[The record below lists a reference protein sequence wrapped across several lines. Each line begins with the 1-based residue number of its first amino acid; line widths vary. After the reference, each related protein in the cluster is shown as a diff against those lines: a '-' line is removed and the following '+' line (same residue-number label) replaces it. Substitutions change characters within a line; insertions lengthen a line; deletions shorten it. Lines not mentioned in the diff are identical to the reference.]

1 MDQKELKSIR
11 DTLDK
16 ITQFWFLGEPLL
28 FACFC
33 THELKENPKLTVP
46 FRTGKM
52 RIEYNPELLAK
63 KTNFQ
68 IRRLFE
74 YEVIRILLKHPYL
87 RKPEHFDA
95 ATAIIASDVTIYQD
109 EIEDYLEAG
118 IPVEQRL
125 PRNRS
130 FEEYYRLLMFP
141 DVEYL
146 KLGEDVFLKIPR
158 RQYMIKKKFESEGG
172 INCGYNGHNRQVGE
186 TEEKG
191 VEGQERKN
199 GRREVE
205 PGCDEEEGNSAKNME
220 NLPDHSEDKDG
231 FSENAMETG
240 NVKSTKE
247 IEQMEAAL
255 NSPDGPTGLWD
266 EDDVARELLN
276 EMIRDKIAN
285 LDEWG
290 HVGSRYRE
298 KIIASLTAKIDYRK
312 VLKTF
317 RASILADSKNLSRF
331 RPSRRNGFEFMG
343 AKRNFTTKLL
353 IAVDTSGSVD
363 NPDLKNF
370 LGVINRFFRYG
381 IKEIDLVY
389 FDVDLKGNPERLTKR
404 QVEFEVKGRGGTNFQ
419 CVFDFA
425 KDHPEYDGVII
436 LTDGCSAHPIKHKHT
451 KSRFLWVC
459 PSEKGWNNHHEWM
472 DKTGKSCFLK
482 I

>member
-1 MDQKELKSIR
+1 MNQKELRLIR
-11 DTLDK
+11 ETLDK

-28 FACFC
+28 FACYC

-52 RIEYNPELLAK
+52 RIEYNPELLAG

-74 YEVIRILLKHPYL
+74 YEIIRILLKHPYL

-109 EIEDYLEAG
+109 EIDDYLEEG

-141 DVEYL
+141 DAEYL
-146 KLGEDVFLKIPR
+146 NLGEDVFLKIPR

-172 INCGYNGHNRQVGE
+172 LNCGYNGHNRQVGE

-199 GRREVE
+199 GRHEVE
-205 PGCDEEEGNSAKNME
+205 PGCDDEEGISVKNME
-220 NLPDHSEDKDG
+220 N
-231 FSENAMETG
+231 
-240 NVKSTKE
+240 
-247 IEQMEAAL
+247 AL

-266 EDDVARELLN
+266 EDDVARELIN
-276 EMIRDKIAN
+276 EMIREKMEN
-285 LDEWG
+285 LEEWG
-290 HVGSRYRE
+290 PVGSRYKE

-312 VLKTF
+312 VLKNF
-317 RASILADSKNLSRF
+317 RASILADSKNLSRL
-331 RPSRRNGFEFMG
+331 RPSRRNGFEYMG
-343 AKRNFTTKLL
+343 SKRSFTTKLL

-370 LGVINRFFRYG
+370 LGVVNRFFKYG

-389 FDVDLKGNPERLTKR
+389 FDVDIKGKPEKLTRHQK
-404 QVEFEVKGRGGTNFQ
+404 EFEVKGRGGTNFQ

-425 KDHPEYDGVII
+425 KEHPEYDGIII
-436 LTDGCSAHPIKHKHT
+436 LSDGCAAHPIKHKHT
-451 KSRFLWVC
+451 KAKFMWVC

>member
-1 MDQKELKSIR
+1 MDTKKLKLIR
-11 DTLDK
+11 EKLDK

-52 RIEYNPELLAK
+52 RIEYNPELLVGR
-63 KTNFQ
+63 TDFQ
-68 IRRLFE
+68 LRRLFE
-74 YEVIRILLKHPYL
+74 YEIIRILLKHPYL

-95 ATAIIASDVTIYQD
+95 ATAIIASDVTIAQD
-109 EIEDYLEAG
+109 EIENYLEEE
-118 IPVEQRL
+118 ISVEHRL

-130 FEEYYRLLMFP
+130 FEEYYKLLMFS
-141 DVEYL
+141 DAEYL
-146 KLGEDVFLKIPR
+146 MLGKDVYLKIPR
-158 RQYMIKKKFESEGG
+158 RQYMIKRKFETEGG
-172 INCGYNGHNRQVGE
+172 LNCGYNAHNRQIGQ

-191 VEGQERKN
+191 VEGQEQKD
-199 GRREVE
+199 GQHEVE
-205 PGCDEEEGNSAKNME
+205 PGCDNEEGTSNKNIE
-220 NLPDHSEDKDG
+220 NLPDHSENKDG
-231 FSENAMETG
+231 FSEGAQPNGYVQA
-240 NVKSTKE
+240 SSE

-290 HVGSRYRE
+290 PIGSRYKE

-312 VLKTF
+312 VLKNF
-317 RASILADSKNLSRF
+317 RASILADSKNFTRF

-343 AKRNFTTKLL
+343 TKRNFTTRLL

-370 LGVINRFFRYG
+370 LGVVNKFFKYG
-381 IKEIDLVY
+381 IKQIDLVY
-389 FDVDLKGNPERLTKR
+389 FDVDIKGNPER
-404 QVEFEVKGRGGTNFQ
+404 
-419 CVFDFA
+419 
-425 KDHPEYDGVII
+425 
-436 LTDGCSAHPIKHKHT
+436 
-451 KSRFLWVC
+451 
-459 PSEKGWNNHHEWM
+459 
-472 DKTGKSCFLK
+472 
-482 I
+482 

>member
-1 MDQKELKSIR
+1 
-11 DTLDK
+11 
-16 ITQFWFLGEPLL
+16 
-28 FACFC
+28 
-33 THELKENPKLTVP
+33 
-46 FRTGKM
+46 
-52 RIEYNPELLAK
+52 
-63 KTNFQ
+63 
-68 IRRLFE
+68 
-74 YEVIRILLKHPYL
+74 
-87 RKPEHFDA
+87 
-95 ATAIIASDVTIYQD
+95 
-109 EIEDYLEAG
+109 
-118 IPVEQRL
+118 
-125 PRNRS
+125 
-130 FEEYYRLLMFP
+130 
-141 DVEYL
+141 
-146 KLGEDVFLKIPR
+146 
-158 RQYMIKKKFESEGG
+158 
-172 INCGYNGHNRQVGE
+172 
-186 TEEKG
+186 
-191 VEGQERKN
+191 
-199 GRREVE
+199 
-205 PGCDEEEGNSAKNME
+205 
-220 NLPDHSEDKDG
+220 
-231 FSENAMETG
+231 
-240 NVKSTKE
+240 
-247 IEQMEAAL
+247 MEAAL

-381 IKEIDLVY
+381 IKEIDLAY

-459 PSEKGWNNHHEWM
+459 PSEKGRNNHHEWM